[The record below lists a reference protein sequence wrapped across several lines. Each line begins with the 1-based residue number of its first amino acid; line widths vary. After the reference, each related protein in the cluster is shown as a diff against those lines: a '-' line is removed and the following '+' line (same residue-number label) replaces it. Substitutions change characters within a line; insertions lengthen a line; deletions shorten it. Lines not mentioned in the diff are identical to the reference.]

1 MKKNG
6 KKIIKKA
13 FALMLALVMAVPTVD
28 YGTLLTAQAEE
39 TGNTGITLRTRDDG
53 KAAASGYDEGA
64 YVEWLPVAGAGG
76 YEVYVSQDNDNWPEK
91 PIDDELIRSYGDY
104 WRADALGLT
113 KGTWYVKVVAAVF
126 DADKNKISTV
136 AEKIER
142 VTVTAHD
149 RSGYAWEGYLDDEEE
164 NANLNTPGAYKKDGS
179 LKDDAK
185 VIYVTDVTKDTVS
198 LELDGLGETCTGIQ
212 RIIDG
217 YKKGKEINALAV
229 RIIGNVDVFAY
240 NDKGDMAIENG
251 QKAEAGITIE
261 GVGED
266 AVANGWGIRVDKAS
280 NIEIRNLAFMNCRS
294 TERDNV
300 GLWQDNAHVW
310 VHNCDFFYGEP
321 GSEADQKKG
330 DGMLD
335 CKKSDWVTFSYNHFW
350 DSGKSSL
357 LGLEENSNDY
367 HATYHH
373 NWFDHSDSRHP
384 RVRYYTTHIY
394 NNYYDGVAKYGIGGA
409 AGGASIFSEKN
420 YFKNTNRPMIISMQG
435 NDSGTLSNEEGS
447 IIKSFGD
454 YMDDTSKSNFIAYS
468 SAAAVSAALE
478 TMSDFMKYVALDDEP
493 EVPDVNDV
501 IPGAD
506 DIVDENDVENSDT
519 DKTSDEEEIIVTDAD
534 KSEDEEDTLITDTDK
549 SEDEE
554 DEVITD
560 TDKSEDEEDTLD
572 TEAEVSKASSSADP
586 SVDFDAY
593 VAGSRD
599 ETVPDNVK
607 SKNGNHKYNNFD
619 TTDFYSYTPD
629 AATDVPTVV
638 KSKAGRINGGDFS
651 FAFTDA
657 DNSSS
662 DLNVK
667 LKEQCENYTTKL
679 KAIGGIANTDVKI
692 YYTITFDPGNGT
704 DTYSVKVEKEAL
716 IAQPSDPTPVPAGK
730 ERFGGWYNG
739 PRRWDFEN
747 DKAVKNM
754 TLTGKWLAAGEEA
767 DPYGRL
773 PIGNDKTI
781 IYDITTQGY
790 DSAYFDVIGNMD
802 TQGSNEK
809 SGTYNGVNYSS
820 GGNDKKTRLDM
831 RNSGTVTFTT
841 TKTVR
846 LILFLA
852 QYNSGKNTNIDGKP
866 YEQTNGII
874 STIIQAGEHTITRK
888 DGDFLYA
895 IWTEPI
901 DSSEKYIVT
910 LDLADGSKKIT
921 KPITVGEQITESD
934 IPGINR
940 EGYKLRGWKDE
951 QGRIIN
957 LPYTP
962 TGDVTLTAVWVH
974 KDDIELTVSEI
985 ENGTYSNS
993 FEKNGFTI
1001 MPSVTVEGNS
1011 KTINGKT
1018 YTSRLKIDKNGTATS
1033 KSIKFTTTGAATLYI
1048 ACISSSSS
1056 ASRKMGVAT
1065 VDGVDYKGE
1074 VFIDGSAED
1083 CSDGNIPVSGTNPG
1097 RYITLELPGANTYYI
1112 YAKDGGINFYY
1123 VRVTHKAY
1131 TVTFNTNG
1139 GTSVAAQTVNSGGTC
1154 NEPVDVPTKDDYIFA
1169 GWYSDEEL
1177 TQTYDFT
1184 SPVVK
1189 DITLFAKWVEGY
1201 IVTFNTNGGSEVPAQ
1216 PIERGKTCTRP
1227 TNPTKD
1233 NYTFAGWYSDE
1244 DLTQEYDFETPVTSG
1259 ITLYAM
1265 WTRNPE
1271 KPKGFNIKFK
1281 NDQTQYTY
1289 TGSAIKPEITVT
1301 YNGEPLVENTDYA
1314 VKYSNNIKAAS
1325 KELKTDA
1332 KKLPKITVTGKGKYS
1347 GNDYVNFEIL
1357 QKNLEDS
1364 NVTVS
1369 GVVKT
1374 DNSADTDDTAETKTI
1389 TVVQNTNVAPVICYN
1404 NIKLTAKDYTVTGT
1418 SGKKYTSADNGKK
1431 LTITGNGNYKGK
1443 IELTL
1448 NVIEKGEKFT
1458 ASFDKDAVKD
1468 LAYNGKAQKI
1478 APVLS
1483 PKNMVENTDYMLQYS
1498 DAVNAGTVKCT
1509 VIGMGKYTGCTVT
1522 KTYKIKPAVKKNN
1535 NDFIIEALP
1544 NNGVYTFESAG
1555 VTLGDDLKVYD
1566 KGIKIDEN
1574 NNKLLELGK
1583 DYKVTYS
1590 NNKQVSTT
1598 SKKAS
1603 YKITFIGNYKGSSPI
1618 SNSFTIDKLLLCNN
1632 SEDEEKNTKR
1642 LDDIVFPN
1650 KVSNG
1655 KEGVYK
1661 SVPYVS
1667 IDGIA
1672 LKKSDYTVEYYKDSA
1687 FKTPMDAKN
1696 MVSAGD
1702 TVYVKIT
1709 GKGNYDSTDSYYI
1722 KAEYTVQNKPT
1733 NTICDL
1739 SKASVTLNAKSVEY
1753 TGDVQIDNVK
1763 EITIKVNGTK
1773 QTIASK
1779 DFDVNGIKVDY
1790 VNNKAKGKATIVISG
1805 DGTKFVGSKTT
1816 TFSIAARKFKLAS
1829 AAN

>member
-149 RSGYAWEGYLDDEEE
+149 RSGYAWVEDEDGVST
-164 NANLNTPGAYKKDGS
+164 ASGAYNEDGT
-179 LKDDAK
+179 LRNNAK
-185 VIYVTDVTKDTVS
+185 VIYVYNSNKDDVELEVNGTTYKGLQNILNAYNTDD
-198 LELDGLGETCTGIQ
+198 LPPLD
-212 RIIDG
+212 
-217 YKKGKEINALAV
+217 V
-229 RIIGNVDVFAY
+229 RIIGNIDDFAKL
-240 NDKGDMAIENG
+240 DGGDILIDTN
-251 QKAEAGITIE
+251 KKNIGITIE

-266 AVANGWGIRVDKAS
+266 AVANGWGIRLQKAV
-280 NIEIRNLAFMNCRS
+280 NVEIRNLGFMNCDS
-294 TERDNV
+294 DEGDNI
-300 GLWQDNAHVW
+300 GLQQDNTHIW
-310 VHNCDFFYGEP
+310 IHNCDLFYGKA
-321 GSEADQKKG
+321 GSDADQKKG

-335 CKKSDWVTFSYNHFW
+335 CKWSDLITFSYNHFW
-350 DSGKSSL
+350 DSGKSCL
-357 LGLEENSNDY
+357 LGLSEGY
-367 HATYHH
+367 GKGGRITYHH

-384 RVRYYTTHIY
+384 RARYFDAHVY
-394 NNYYDGVAKYGIGGA
+394 NNYYDGNAKYGIGATQGA
-409 AGGASIFSEKN
+409 SVFAESNYFRNTKNPMLISQQGTDVAGGSSGTFGSASSKDGDEVKEYEDGGMIKAYGNILVGLSESTFIPYAEPVSSTQEDLSQSEDNGFVAYVAIDDADEETDLNNELNNDESVDEDVEVDNDNTKTDIEN
-420 YFKNTNRPMIISMQG
+420 ASDNNTN
-435 NDSGTLSNEEGS
+435 
-447 IIKSFGD
+447 
-454 YMDDTSKSNFIAYS
+454 DDTDN
-468 SAAAVSAALE
+468 
-478 TMSDFMKYVALDDEP
+478 MSDDNSADMN
-493 EVPDVNDV
+493 EVSGDNSADVDM
-501 IPGAD
+501 
-506 DIVDENDVENSDT
+506 
-519 DKTSDEEEIIVTDAD
+519 
-534 KSEDEEDTLITDTDK
+534 
-549 SEDEE
+549 
-554 DEVITD
+554 DEVSD
-560 TDKSEDEEDTLD
+560 DDNANVESGF
-572 TEAEVSKASSSADP
+572 EAEVSDAQDSDITGGSS
-586 SVDFDAY
+586 VNFDAY
-593 VAGSRD
+593 VVEDKTKPVPDTVKSKKGGNTYSNFDTEAGFYAYTPD
-599 ETVPDNVK
+599 NADDVPDNVK
-607 SKNGNHKYNNFD
+607 
-619 TTDFYSYTPD
+619 
-629 AATDVPTVV
+629 V
-638 KSKAGRINGGDFS
+638 KAGRVNGGDLQFE
-651 FAFTDA
+651 FNGTND
-657 DNSSS
+657 DTSS
-662 DLNVK
+662 DINTVLQALCV
-667 LKEQCENYTTKL
+667 NYESKMVSV
-679 KAIGGIANTDVKI
+679 GGINGVSTTV
-692 YYTITFDPGNGT
+692 YYTVTFNPGNDEPSWT
-704 DTYSVKVEKEAL
+704 VKVEINTKVTEPA
-716 IAQPSDPTPVPAGK
+716 APTTVPEGK
-730 ERFGGWYNG
+730 KFDGWYNG
-739 PRRWDFEN
+739 SRKWNFDTLITGN
-747 DKAVKNM
+747 V
-754 TLTGKWLAAGEEA
+754 TLTGKWIDENENSSGS
-767 DPYGRL
+767 DKRL
-773 PIGNDKTI
+773 PISELTKHDVTVDGT
-781 IYDITTQGY
+781 
-790 DSAYFDVIGNMD
+790 DSAYFDIEA
-802 TQGSNEK
+802 TTATSSST
-809 SGTYNGVNYSS
+809 SGTYNGVSYSS
-820 GGNDKKTRLDM
+820 GNGKIRLDL
-831 RNSGTVTFTT
+831 RQPATIEFTT
-841 TKTVR
+841 TIAARVV
-846 LILFLA
+846 LFMDSRNPLTA
-852 QYNSGKNTNIDGKP
+852 STYIDGKA
-866 YEQTNGII
+866 YAKEEGII
-874 STIIQAGEHTITRK
+874 VSDVLAPGDHKITKK
-888 DGDFLYA
+888 DNDFMYA
-895 IWTEPI
+895 IWVEPI
-901 DSSEKYIVT
+901 AGTQYT
-910 LDLADGSKKIT
+910 
-921 KPITVGEQITESD
+921 ITVNNGDDSNPRSIELKIDAGESITSTLL
-934 IPGINR
+934 PTPAR
-940 EGYKLRGWKDE
+940 TGYMFNGWKDE
-951 QGRIIN
+951 NGETIT
-957 LPYTP
+957 LPYIP
-962 TGDVTLTAVWVH
+962 SGDMVLTAAWINP
-974 KDDIELTVSEI
+974 DELQDMAWRASDIDI
-985 ENGTYSNS
+985 GTYSSNVD
-993 FEKNGFTI
+993 KNNGFIVTATGGK
-1001 MPSVTVEGNS
+1001 SVTVES
-1011 KTINGKT
+1011 KSATVDNVSYTVGLKT
-1018 YTSRLKIDKNGTATS
+1018 GGSGAATYR
-1033 KSIKFTTTGAATLYI
+1033 SIKFTTNAAADLYI
-1048 ACISSSSS
+1048 VASSSSNTDDRQMLIAALDES
-1056 ASRKMGVAT
+1056 GKLVEGDYI
-1065 VDGVDYKGE
+1065 VDG
-1074 VFIDGSAED
+1074 AE
-1083 CSDGNIPVSGTNPG
+1083 NP
-1097 RYITLELPGANTYYI
+1097 ETY
-1112 YAKDGGINFYY
+1112 DGGIVVKAGQAHSYALKLSKAGTYCIYSKDSSMYFYA
-1123 VRVTHKAY
+1123 VKVTYDSAQEPETF
-1131 TVTFNTNG
+1131 TVTFDSQG
-1139 GTSVAAQTVNSGGTC
+1139 GSAVVSQTVNSWETC
-1154 NEPVDVPTKDDYIFA
+1154 TVPTAPTRAGYVFD
-1169 GWYSDEEL
+1169 GWYTD
-1177 TQTYDFT
+1177 
-1184 SPVVK
+1184 
-1189 DITLFAKWVEGY
+1189 
-1201 IVTFNTNGGSEVPAQ
+1201 SECTD
-1216 PIERGKTCTRP
+1216 GK
-1227 TNPTKD
+1227 
-1233 NYTFAGWYSDE
+1233 
-1244 DLTQEYDFETPVTSG
+1244 EYDFGTPVTSSK
-1259 ITLYAM
+1259 TLYAK
-1265 WTRNPE
+1265 WKDNDKENPDPE
-1271 KPKGFNIKFK
+1271 KQKGFKIKFK

-1289 TGSAIKPEITVT
+1289 TGIAIKPEITVT

-1483 PKNMVENTDYMLQYS
+1483 PKNMVENTDYTLQYS

-1509 VIGMGKYTGCTVT
+1509 VIGMGKYTGCSVT

-1566 KGIKIDEN
+1566 KEIKTDEN
-1574 NNKLLELGK
+1574 KNKLLELGK

-1590 NNKQVSTT
+1590 NNKKVSTAG
-1598 SKKAS
+1598 KKAS

-1618 SNSFTIDKLLLCNN
+1618 SNSFTIDKLLLCKN
-1632 SEDEEKNTKR
+1632 SQDDTKNTKG
-1642 LDDIVFPN
+1642 LDIVFPN

-1667 IDGIA
+1667 IDGIT
-1672 LKKSDYTVEYYKDSA
+1672 LKNSDYTVAYYTDSDL
-1687 FKTPMDAKN
+1687 KTLMDTQHK
-1696 MVSAGD
+1696 VSAGD

-1722 KAEYTVQNKPT
+1722 KEKYIVQNKPA
-1733 NTICDL
+1733 NTIGDL